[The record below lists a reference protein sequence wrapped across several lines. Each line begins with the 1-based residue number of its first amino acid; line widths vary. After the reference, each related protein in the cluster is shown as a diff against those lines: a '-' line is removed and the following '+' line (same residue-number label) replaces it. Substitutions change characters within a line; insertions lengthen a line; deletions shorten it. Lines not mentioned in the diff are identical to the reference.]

1 MRIRWENIFGVI
13 LLVLSIYL
21 FVKFLPFVD
30 QWLDDYGHSYHFDSQ
45 SPTVTIMALG
55 LICVTVVAV
64 TKIIVNRK
72 R

>member
-1 MRIRWENIFGVI
+1 MRIHWENIFGVI
-13 LLVLSIYL
+13 LLVFSIYL
-21 FVKFLPFVD
+21 FIKFLPFVD
-30 QWLDDYGHSYHFDSQ
+30 QWLDDYGHNYHFDNQ
-45 SPTVTIMALG
+45 SPTVTIMVLG